1 MSAGR
6 PGTSCLP
13 LGCLLLVVDHRSE
26 IDKLEPSPFKTA
38 FVEHARLSSL
48 LAKYYGDAYL
58 GAINPDTGR

>member
-13 LGCLLLVVDHRSE
+13 SAACCLLLNRSE
-26 IDKLEPSPFKTA
+26 IDKLEPSPFKAA
-38 FVEHARLSSL
+38 FVEHTRLSSL
-48 LAKYYGDAYL
+48 LAKYYSDTYL

>member
-6 PGTSCLP
+6 PGASCP
-13 LGCLLLVVDHRSE
+13 PSAACCLLLFRSE
-26 IDKLEPSPFKTA
+26 IDKLEPSPFKAA

-48 LAKYYGDAYL
+48 LAKFYGDGYL